1 MQDKVR
7 TFARFAGTKPIMK
20 SCVEAM
26 EQGALHVDAVNCN
39 GHTFGVVFI
48 NEASYHFQHKY
59 WLRYWA
65 LKPSVQKFWT
75 VLINYCPMSCLETV
89 LLKTG
94 GIAALWEDL
103 SFIYNLVAATRNVRG
118 LREEVER
125 RMTASLRFAWIAAVV
140 KY

>member
-20 SCVEAM
+20 SCVKAM
-26 EQGALHVDAVNCN
+26 EQGALHVDAVNCY

-48 NEASYHFQHKY
+48 NESSCHFEDKY

-65 LKPSVQKFWT
+65 LKPSVHKFWT

-89 LLKTG
+89 LLKTA

-103 SFIYNLVAATRNVRG
+103 SFIYNLVATTRNVRG

-125 RMTASLRFAWIAAVV
+125 RMTAALRFAWIAAVV